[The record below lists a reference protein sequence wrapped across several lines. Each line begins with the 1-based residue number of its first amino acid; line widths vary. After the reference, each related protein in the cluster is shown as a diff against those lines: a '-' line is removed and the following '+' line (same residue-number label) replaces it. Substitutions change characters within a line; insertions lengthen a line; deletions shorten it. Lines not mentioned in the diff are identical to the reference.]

1 MPLTHEITKTTHKV
15 GQQPRSKTA
24 RFFTYPLANASKDLL
39 RETARHEGM
48 VNYSHRS
55 SEELLAYLQGLY
67 PPVRE
72 LKFQIIKH

>member
-1 MPLTHEITKTTHKV
+1 MPLTHEVTKTSHKV
-15 GQQPRSKTA
+15 GQPPRSKTA
-24 RFFTYPLANASKDLL
+24 KFFTYPITNASKDLL
-39 RETARHEGM
+39 RETARAEGM

-55 SEELLAYLQGLY
+55 SEELIAYLQGLN